1 MLEEFKLNFY
11 FVSEVVNICC
21 RKNRFKYQKAEVAVK
36 QDPCLCSQNLSQILL
51 WLTKTKQKKPTSQL
65 SILMSERKKSCLG
78 YMILE
83 VQYNQY
89 LYLLKVFKI
98 FKIARLSNILSVQ
111 ENVEVFYTFLRCD
124 TRWKYKYF
132 KIFFQWINRL
142 MYLLQVKC
150 KIIHIF
156 ILFCICKH

>member
-1 MLEEFKLNFY
+1 MSAFY
-11 FVSEVVNICC
+11 FNVRE
-21 RKNRFKYQKAEVAVK
+21 
-36 QDPCLCSQNLSQILL
+36 
-51 WLTKTKQKKPTSQL
+51 
-65 SILMSERKKSCLG
+65 KKSCLG

-124 TRWKYKYF
+124 TR
-132 KIFFQWINRL
+132 
-142 MYLLQVKC
+142 
-150 KIIHIF
+150 
-156 ILFCICKH
+156 